1 MTESRKKDRKRKKR
15 ASQTKDHQQVELL
28 PQTPTVPGD
37 GRLEESDPDTTEAS
51 PPEGSGP
58 AVSPAVESVPGSDG
72 TQTPDLK
79 PGDANTLGPEGAGE
93 AELIDVGEPD
103 PTLTPILRSQ
113 RSASWARIPTA
124 GPESDP
130 DSPPGLNPAEKQLA
144 RARGLVKIGRIP
156 EAIEQYQAV
165 LADNPD
171 NLKAYNNLGVL
182 YDELGRYELAVEH
195 FQSALSTDPEN
206 VEVLTNHAR
215 ALTAL
220 ARYEDAA
227 EFIRRALRSSPD
239 DPAARFA
246 AAILSFRRGLY
257 AQAEPEFMWICEQ
270 APDDGLAF
278 YYRGEALNR
287 VSRYDEAIEVM
298 LRAAE
303 LLPNDSRPY
312 YTLGHLYDRR
322 SMREEATDM
331 YRRARDVQGREAASV

>member
-1 MTESRKKDRKRKKR
+1 MTESRKTDKKRKKR
-15 ASQTKDHQQVELL
+15 ASRTKDQQQVELL
-28 PQTPTVPGD
+28 PQTPPVPGD
-37 GRLEESDPDTTEAS
+37 GQPAESDPDTTKAS
-51 PPEGSGP
+51 SLEGSGP
-58 AVSPAVESVPGSDG
+58 ALSPVAESVPDSDAA
-72 TQTPDLK
+72 QAPDLK
-79 PGDANTLGPEGAGE
+79 PGDADTLRPEGAGD

-103 PTLTPILRSQ
+103 PTPILRSQ
-113 RSASWARIPTA
+113 ISASRARIPTDR
-124 GPESDP
+124 PESDP
-130 DSPPGLNPAEKQLA
+130 DSPPGLNPAGNQLA
-144 RARGLVKIGRIP
+144 RARDLVEIGRIP

-165 LADNPD
+165 LADDSD
-171 NLKAYNNLGVL
+171 NLKAHNNLGVL
-182 YDELGRYELAVEH
+182 YDELGRHELAVEH

-206 VEVLTNHAR
+206 VEVLTNHGR

-227 EFIRRALRSSPD
+227 ELIRRALRSSPD

-257 AQAEPEFMWICEQ
+257 AQAEPEFMSICEQ

-322 SMREEATDM
+322 SMREEASDM
-331 YRRARDVQGREAASV
+331 YRRARDVQGREAVSV

>member
-1 MTESRKKDRKRKKR
+1 MSESRKPDKKRKKR
-15 ASQTKDHQQVELL
+15 ASRTKDQQQVELL
-28 PQTPTVPGD
+28 PQAPGE
-37 GRLEESDPDTTEAS
+37 GRPAESDPDTTKAS
-51 PPEGSGP
+51 SLEGSGP
-58 AVSPAVESVPGSDG
+58 AVSPDAESLPDSDAA
-72 TQTPDLK
+72 QAPDLK
-79 PGDANTLGPEGAGE
+79 PGDADTLGREGAGN
-93 AELIDVGEPD
+93 AELIDVGEPA
-103 PTLTPILRSQ
+103 PPPILRAQ
-113 RSASWARIPTA
+113 LSASRARIPTTR
-124 GPESDP
+124 PESDP
-130 DSPPGLNPAEKQLA
+130 DSPPGLNPAGKQLA
-144 RARGLVKIGRIP
+144 RARDLVEIGRIP
-156 EAIEQYQAV
+156 EAIRQYQAV
-165 LADNPD
+165 LADDSD
-171 NLKAYNNLGVL
+171 NLKAHNNLGVL
-182 YDELGRYELAVEH
+182 YDELGRHELAVEH
-195 FQSALSTDPEN
+195 FQSALSTDSEN
-206 VEVLTNHAR
+206 VEVLTNHGR

-227 EFIRRALRSSPD
+227 ELIRRALRSSPD

-322 SMREEATDM
+322 SMREEASDM